1 MGNSQVPDETPPSQT
16 VLLLRA
22 PRQRYDLVEE
32 YPVPR
37 LAHESEVLVRNRAI
51 GLNPIDW
58 KAPDFGFGLPPL
70 PCIAGRELAGEV
82 AQVSPGNTRW
92 KVGDRV
98 AVISTDYRDPRK
110 AAYQQFVVAREHT
123 VVRLPARMS
132 YEQGSAFGVA
142 FAAAAL
148 ALGVSLG
155 ADFSPVL
162 DGPDLYRAVRGLGE
176 DKLPRDVAVECLDG
190 LEPDERP
197 AAGDW
202 LAVWGGS
209 ATSAHLAIQL
219 ARLVGL
225 RVAVVVDSAKHGRWL
240 SGHAVIRP
248 DLLVDSYD
256 PARAVDVL
264 RTATGGRLRF
274 GLDTRGRESA
284 TYLLQALQQ
293 TACDAGG
300 GATPLMSPPGTPRR
314 AKRRRGHLVGLAGLP
329 KGSEGDDVVLH
340 TVPIKLFHEVESI
353 GGALVAWAAA
363 LLDKSLLL
371 PPDIVD
377 VEYGL
382 DSVNAGLDRMRNG
395 EISGGKLVV
404 KV

>member
-1 MGNSQVPDETPPSQT
+1 MADIPPSQT

-22 PRQRYDLVEE
+22 PRQGYHLVDE

-37 LAHESEVLVRNRAI
+37 LAHESEILVRNRAI

-58 KAPDFGFGLPPL
+58 KAPDFGFGLPQL
-70 PCIAGRELAGEV
+70 PYIAGRELAGVV
-82 AQVSPGNTRW
+82 AQVSPGNTKW

-110 AAYQQFVVAREHT
+110 AAYQQFVVAQGHT
-123 VVRLPARMS
+123 VVRLPAHIS

-142 FAAAAL
+142 FAAASL

-155 ADFSPVL
+155 ADFSAVL
-162 DGPDLYRAVRGLGE
+162 DGPDLYRAVRGLAPGT
-176 DKLPRDVAVECLDG
+176 LPPDVAAECLDG

-197 AAGDW
+197 GAGDW
-202 LAVWGGS
+202 LVVWGGS
-209 ATSAHLAIQL
+209 ATSANLAIQL

-225 RVAVVVDSAKHGRWL
+225 RVAVVVDSAKHGLWL

-248 DLLVDSYD
+248 DLLVDSHD
-256 PARAVDVL
+256 PGRAVDIL
-264 RTATGGRLRF
+264 RANTGGRLRL

-284 TYLLQALQQ
+284 THLLGALRQ
-293 TACDAGG
+293 THHAGA
-300 GATPLMSPPGTPRR
+300 GAASLMSPPGTPSRP
-314 AKRRRGHLVGLAGLP
+314 KRRRGHLVGLAGLP
-329 KGSEGDDVVLH
+329 KGYEGDDVLLH
-340 TVPIKLFHEVESI
+340 TLPIKLFHEVEAI
-353 GGALVAWAAA
+353 GDALVAWAAN
-363 LLDKSLLL
+363 LLDKRLLV

-377 VEYGL
+377 IEYGL
-382 DSVNAGLDRMRNG
+382 NNVNAGLVRMRNG